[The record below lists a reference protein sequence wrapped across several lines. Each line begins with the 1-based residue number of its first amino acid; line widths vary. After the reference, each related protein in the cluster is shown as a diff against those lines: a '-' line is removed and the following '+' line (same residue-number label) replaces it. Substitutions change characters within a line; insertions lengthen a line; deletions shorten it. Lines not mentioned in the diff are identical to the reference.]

1 MIGSCSSLFRLLLI
15 SALLSTINCRQHTEP
30 VTCQAMIISP
40 TDTILVLD
48 ADTLTEILSIGEFQ
62 LDHGRVLILD
72 NMERKLSCIELSSG
86 ISSSFGF
93 PGEAPGGLMTPV
105 AFISGGGFVRV
116 VDVSNGMVCFD
127 SAGEYRKDLSYFDS
141 NLPLNLR
148 PAIGS
153 DFIGLSSENSFDENN
168 ALIAEV
174 TVGLFEDS
182 PGASIEY
189 CSFSLPLDLEDI
201 GTSTYQALNSV
212 CYAADESDGDVF
224 ISFSS
229 TDRINV
235 RGYRTSGDEFTS
247 IEEECERVGRQ
258 AAEIE
263 SEIIGLESH
272 PLLGRFASMIDIG
285 EYEPQ
290 VASIGV
296 DSLGQVW
303 LETASSGCPAFLVLS
318 HSLEDTVMTVIAP
331 ALNLASSCYDIRIGS
346 SGIIVCETCVDGGAM
361 LYRMA
366 FDPE

>member
-1 MIGSCSSLFRLLLI
+1 
-15 SALLSTINCRQHTEP
+15 
-30 VTCQAMIISP
+30 
-40 TDTILVLD
+40 
-48 ADTLTEILSIGEFQ
+48 
-62 LDHGRVLILD
+62 
-72 NMERKLSCIELSSG
+72 
-86 ISSSFGF
+86 
-93 PGEAPGGLMTPV
+93 MTPV
-105 AFISGGGFVRV
+105 AFISGGGLVRV
-116 VDVSNGMVCFD
+116 VDIGNGMVCFD
-127 SAGEYRKDLSYFDS
+127 STGEYREDLSFFES

-153 DFIGLSSENSFDENN
+153 GFIGLRSENSFDEND
-168 ALIAEV
+168 ALIAKV
-174 TVGLFEDS
+174 TVGLFADS

-189 CSFSLPLDLEDI
+189 CSFFLPLDLEDI
-201 GTSTYQALNSV
+201 GTSIYQALNSV
-212 CYAADESDGDVF
+212 CYAADESNGDVF
-224 ISFSS
+224 ISYSS
-229 TDRINV
+229 TDRISV
-235 RGYRTSGDEFTS
+235 KGYRMSGEEFTS

-285 EYEPQ
+285 EFKPQ

-331 ALNLASSCYDIRIGS
+331 ELNMASSSYDIRIGS
-346 SGIIVCETCVDGGAM
+346 SGIIVNETCDDGGAM

-366 FDPE
+366 FDPERGGS